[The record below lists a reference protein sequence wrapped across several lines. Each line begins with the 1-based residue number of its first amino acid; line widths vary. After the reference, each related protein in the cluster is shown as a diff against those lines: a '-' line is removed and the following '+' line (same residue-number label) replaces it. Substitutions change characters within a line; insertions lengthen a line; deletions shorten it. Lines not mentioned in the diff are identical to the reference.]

1 LFFAAI
7 SKEVNCNYKGK
18 QMLNIKYSLGV
29 ALVLGLTPISAL
41 AQDMDW
47 SGAYVGASLGYGSAN
62 HDIDVATDLLGPN
75 LNANLP
81 DLGGEGFV
89 GSLHAGYSQQFDK
102 FILGV
107 QIDGT
112 LGNIENDTSL
122 SFGGDNLDYTL
133 AMTDMY
139 TLSLR
144 GGYLVNSETQ
154 MYGLVGYSRGN
165 FDGDLTSSVGLNA
178 DYSFEMDGVTI
189 GAGLETLVT
198 DAISLGIEY
207 RMTQFEDYNLISAG
221 VNSVDL
227 ETNVQTVQ
235 VFMNY
240 RF

>member
-1 LFFAAI
+1 MLKSKYFVGAA
-7 SKEVNCNYKGK
+7 
-18 QMLNIKYSLGV
+18 L
-29 ALVLGLTPISAL
+29 ALGLTPIGAL

-47 SGAYVGASLGYGSAN
+47 SGAYVGGALGYGSAN
-62 HDIDVATDLLGPN
+62 YDIDINAPALFG

-89 GSLHAGYSQQFDK
+89 GSLQAGYSQQFDK
-102 FILGV
+102 FILGA

-112 LGNIENDTSL
+112 WGNIENDTSI
-122 SFGGDNLDYTL
+122 SVAGQSLDYTL
-133 AMTDMY
+133 AMSNMY

-144 GGYLVNSETQ
+144 GGYLVNPETQ
-154 MYGLVGYSRGN
+154 MYGLIGYSRGS
-165 FDGDLTSSVGLNA
+165 FDGDLTSSAGIGLNA
-178 DYSFEMDGVTI
+178 DYSFEMDGVTL

-227 ETNVQTVQ
+227 DTNVQTVQ